1 MWKRINKIN
10 FCTICMIVFFVM
22 LGCLIINYAIP
33 CFVETHISDLV
44 ESYSKQCGANEK
56 KELLDYVLI
65 QSKTNHATFSDIT
78 YDDDGQIIFEIK
90 FNPDFKDKYTIDI
103 PDTQNNSVFVD
114 FFKNQY
120 LKFFQFGYITV
131 FDIFY
136 GLAAIMFIKIKQGK
150 DQQRLWRAIIAFIIS
165 LLTFA
170 LLCKTFLFNW
180 QLATKILKLF
190 PTLLGIVSIIFII
203 KDPAKEI
210 FNNMNKKEFGE
221 VIKVKRYFK
230 DIFIYCNF
238 KKILKAV
245 IAFFTVLITAD
256 TINIISRIM
265 NKYNINLLSLS
276 IILFGVLSIGIIYC
290 IENGLFDLIKTKS
303 VNELDAIFVISLP
316 FLIIYLLLVLFG
328 TGFKLYKIIVLSF
341 LILSIIAIIIYRLC
355 KTKAKDNDIE
365 KNINVYDLKDIYNFN
380 LVKEN
385 NYPILLSENDVNY
398 DLFERDSIIKQLL
411 YSIYSCRNT
420 ENSFVIGLEGAWGS
434 GKTTIINNVKQHLH
448 KTNNDNTEFVICDF
462 DPWTYNSEEAL
473 LVSLF
478 DTILKVTGVNY
489 SSFYMRKITTDLMS
503 LVLDKTNVGKF
514 ANQIISHSSINDSIE
529 TLKNKINSYLIK
541 ENKTIV
547 LFIDNIDRASAD
559 NIILLFKLI
568 STIFDLK
575 RIVYVLSYDKSRV
588 TDILDKTLDI
598 DKHYI
603 EKIVQQ
609 EIPVTK
615 LSKNSLNDIACT
627 CVNNI
632 LKYYVGEEYNSKEF
646 DYIVKFIV
654 DYIPNIRM
662 LKRMINS
669 AFSITF
675 MNDSLYKPD
684 LLTLEIIR
692 FIDNELYDLIKN
704 NHKFFVSMDNSY
716 DSDVIITSLSKD
728 EFNKSGKE
736 FFDKIKESHGV
747 QAIKLLANVFP
758 YVDNYIHNRELFVN
772 YTFLNNEYKSASL
785 NSRVYSAKYFDLY
798 FSYGNNEFMRA
809 TNLYKHF
816 IDLLDKTNIDDIPN
830 LIDEFFE
837 VLPESYHFEIIN
849 KLWLNRTDFRKEQ
862 NFSILIGLANNI
874 FTLDRT
880 SGFFSLSPYERTTSI
895 MSTLFSLIDSNE
907 KETFLQ
913 KYSNDYRYFGVLDRM
928 AHWLEAD
935 NNIQDC
941 EIINDLI
948 IAIYNQIDENSINL
962 YSDEYYVPKNIW
974 AYVRTKKKIQELDD
988 NVEIVDYVN
997 KTFQPQYI
1005 YRMLSDM
1012 IGISTSTLG
1021 YSYSI
1026 SNDDLKIF
1034 FTHTDLI
1041 DSAINAYLPSNEI
1054 EEFIRCIYEEF
1065 KNGVPNEFGRK
1076 EITLSEPIDLW

>member
-1 MWKRINKIN
+1 MWKRLNRFNI
-10 FCTICMIVFFVM
+10 CTICMILFSVM
-22 LGCLIINYAIP
+22 IGCLIINYTIP
-33 CFVETHISDLV
+33 CFVETHVSDLV
-44 ESYSKQCGANEK
+44 KSYLNQCDTNEK
-56 KELLDYVLI
+56 KELFDYMTE
-65 QSKTNHATFSDIT
+65 QGNTNYIVISDMTYEDNGTITFHAA
-78 YDDDGQIIFEIK
+78 
-90 FNPDFKDKYTIDI
+90 FNPDFKDKNTFII
-103 PDTQNNSVFVD
+103 PGTQNNSVFID
-114 FFKNQY
+114 FFKDQY
-120 LKFFQFGYITV
+120 LNYFYFGYITLFV
-131 FDIFY
+131 TFY
-136 GLAAIMFIKIKQGK
+136 SLVAILFIKSKQGK
-150 DQQRLWRAIIAFIIS
+150 ERQRLLRVLIAFFISIIT
-165 LLTFA
+165 LR
-170 LLCKTFLFNW
+170 LLCCVFLFNW

-190 PTLLGIVSIIFII
+190 SRLLELVSLLFII
-203 KDPAKEI
+203 KDPAIEI
-210 FNNMNKKEFGE
+210 FNNWNDKKSFERI
-221 VIKVKRYFK
+221 IKVKRYLK
-230 DIFIYCNF
+230 DIGIYCDF
-238 KKILKAV
+238 KKVLKV
-245 IAFFTVLITAD
+245 EISFFTLLITAD
-256 TINIISRIM
+256 TINVITRII
-265 NKYNINLLSLS
+265 NTYNIGLLSLS
-276 IILFGVLSIGIIYC
+276 VVLFGILGIGIIFF
-290 IENGLFDLIKTKS
+290 IDNGLFDLIKTKS
-303 VNELDAIFVISLP
+303 VNELDSIFVISLP

-341 LILSIIAIIIYRLC
+341 LILSIIAIIIYRLY
-355 KTKAKDNDIE
+355 KTKDNDIKIN
-365 KNINVYDLKDIYNFN
+365 KNIYDLKDVYNFN
-380 LVKEN
+380 LIKEN
-385 NYPILLSENDVNY
+385 NYPILLSENDVSY

-411 YSIYSCRNT
+411 YSIYSCKNT
-420 ENSFVIGLEGAWGS
+420 ENTFVIGLEGLWGS
-434 GKTTIINNVKQHLH
+434 GKTTIINNVKQYLYDI
-448 KTNNDNTEFVICDF
+448 NDENTGLVVCDF

-514 ANQIISHSSINDSIE
+514 ANRVISHSSINDSIE

-568 STIFDLK
+568 SNIFDLK

-588 TDILDKTLDI
+588 NDILDKTLDI

-615 LSKNSLNDIACT
+615 LSKNSLNDIAST

-646 DYIVKFIV
+646 DYIVEFIV
-654 DYIPNIRM
+654 NYIPNIRM

-684 LLTLEIIR
+684 LLTLEVIR

-716 DSDVIITSLSKD
+716 DSDVLITSLSKD

-736 FFDKIKESHGV
+736 FFDKIKKYHSE

-758 YVDNYIHNRELFVN
+758 YVDNYIHNRELFAN
-772 YTFLNNEYKSASL
+772 YTFLNDEYKSASL

-798 FSYGNNEFMRA
+798 FSYGNNEFISA

-816 IDLLDKTNIDDIPN
+816 IDLLGKIKIDDIPD
-830 LIDEFFE
+830 LIDELFE
-837 VLPESYHFEIIN
+837 ELPESYHFEIIN
-849 KLWLNRTDFRKEQ
+849 KLWLNRTDFKKEQ

-874 FTLDRT
+874 FIIERT
-880 SGFFSLSPYERTTSI
+880 SEFFSLSPYERTTSI
-895 MSTLFSLIDSNE
+895 MSTLFSLIGSNE
-907 KETFLQ
+907 KEMFLQ

-928 AHWLEAD
+928 AYWLKSD
-935 NNIQDC
+935 NNVQDF
-941 EIINDLI
+941 EKINNLI
-948 IAIYNQIDENSINL
+948 IAMYNQINNNLINL

-974 AYVRTKKKIQELDD
+974 AFVRAKKKIYNLDD
-988 NVEIVDYVN
+988 SVEIVDYVN
-997 KTFQPQYI
+997 RTFQPQCI

-1012 IGISTSTLG
+1012 IGFSTSTLG

-1026 SNDDLKIF
+1026 SDNNLKTF
-1034 FTHTDLI
+1034 FTDTDII
-1041 DSAINAYLPSNEI
+1041 DNAINEYSPSNEI
-1054 EEFIRCIYEEF
+1054 EKFIACVYEEF
-1065 KNGVPNEFGRK
+1065 KNGAPNDFGQK